1 MVSLASCAPT
11 AASPIV
17 AAAGV
22 SSTTSRV
29 IPSPRCHGRARDF
42 VLILGRQYGG
52 TKGAGNGRV
61 RGGKQPAP
69 SVGAVGQ
76 RRSRMGAARSRR
88 QLSRIAYFGRGAA
101 NRCVWRLV
109 AAHGR

>member
-17 AAAGV
+17 AAGV

-42 VLILGRQYGG
+42 VLLIGPTVRRGEG
-52 TKGAGNGRV
+52 
-61 RGGKQPAP
+61 RGG
-69 SVGAVGQ
+69 
-76 RRSRMGAARSRR
+76 
-88 QLSRIAYFGRGAA
+88 
-101 NRCVWRLV
+101 
-109 AAHGR
+109 